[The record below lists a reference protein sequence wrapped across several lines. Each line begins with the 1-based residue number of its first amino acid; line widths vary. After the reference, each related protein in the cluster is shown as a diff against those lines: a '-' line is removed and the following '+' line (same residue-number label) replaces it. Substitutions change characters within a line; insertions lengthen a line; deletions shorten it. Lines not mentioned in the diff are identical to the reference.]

1 METRWL
7 DDFIALAHTRHFSRA
22 ADERNITQPTLSRR
36 IKMLEEE
43 MGVTLIDRNTLPLGL
58 TPAGEIFLASA
69 QQIARLAKD
78 TRAQCKEIKKQ
89 EENRLRFAT
98 TQTLYLMFYRNW
110 LQPSAQ
116 KHNVEVELDLSSTTW
131 AASDFVNAL
140 TQGQCDLLL
149 CYWHPQITFI
159 EALDDT
165 RFEYQ
170 VVCEEALVPVSAMN
184 EQQAPLFQLPG
195 KKREPLPYISYH
207 PSSFLRPLIDHAL
220 SSGLEPPHLT
230 TVNENMLSVSVKAMV
245 KEGFG
250 IGWLPQR
257 LINDSVNYGQLA
269 IAGDERWQIPL
280 QIRLY
285 RLRDNHRSHLDVF
298 WSGLANDGMQVGV

>member
-78 TRAQCKEIKKQ
+78 TRAQCREIKKQ

-110 LQPSAQ
+110 LQPAAD
-116 KHNVEVELDLSSTTW
+116 KHGVEVELDLSSTTW
-131 AASDFVNAL
+131 AASDFVSAL

-159 EALDDT
+159 EALDDP

-170 VVCEEALVPVSAMN
+170 IVCEEVLVPVSAVDD
-184 EQQAPLFQLPG
+184 QQEPVFKLPG
-195 KKREPLPYISYH
+195 QKRQPLPYISYH
-207 PSSFLRPLIDHAL
+207 PSSFLRPLIDQAL
-220 SSGLEPPHLT
+220 SNGLEPPHLT
-230 TVNENMLSVSVKAMV
+230 TVNENMLSVSVKAMI

-250 IGWLPQR
+250 IGWLPSR
-257 LINDSVNYGQLA
+257 LINESVNYGQLA
-269 IAGDERWQIPL
+269 IAGDDRWHIPL

-285 RLRDNHRSHLDVF
+285 RLRDNHRSQLDTF
-298 WSGLANDGMQVGV
+298 WAGLEGDGALTST